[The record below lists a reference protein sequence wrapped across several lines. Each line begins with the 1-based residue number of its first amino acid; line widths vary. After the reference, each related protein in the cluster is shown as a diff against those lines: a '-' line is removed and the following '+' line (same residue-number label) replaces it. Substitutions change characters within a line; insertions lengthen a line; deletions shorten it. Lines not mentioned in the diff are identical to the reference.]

1 MLTGGVT
8 LVLYKGF
15 FIYAA
20 TTNTTLTE
28 SATPGNAPE

>member
-1 MLTGGVT
+1 MLTGGVI

-20 TTNTTLTE
+20 TTNTTFTE
-28 SATPGNAPE
+28 STAPGNAPE